1 MRNYKQVAYTKTWTS
16 ECHIQRLNVP
26 SLLLSVTAAKLK
38 REKLSITR
46 ITMNKK
52 FLNLFREKVDIPRI

>member
-1 MRNYKQVAYTKTWTS
+1 MRNYKQVEYTKTWTL
-16 ECHIQRLNVP
+16 EYHIQRLNVP